1 MSKRTKKTTD
11 NKALGSVEH
20 IEMKFCNASE
30 RREYYQSLLRK
41 KLMDPDFRARD
52 GFPIGSSDAIL
63 EMSNPPYYTA
73 CPNPWLEDF
82 VRERGKSYD
91 PNEEYSREP
100 IAIDASVGKG
110 DPIYKAHSYHTKV
123 PHLAIVPSI
132 LHYTDPGD
140 VVLDAF
146 AGSGMTGV
154 AVQWCDIAPD
164 HYRHAL
170 ELEWKSLGRRKPKWG
185 RRSVILNDLSPAA
198 TFMAANYCIPFDV
211 DKFAI
216 AGEKLL
222 TDVSQEIGWMYE
234 TLHTDKKTVA
244 KIQYT
249 VWSEVFTCR
258 SCTQNM
264 IHYFEALNL
273 ETNKVSKI
281 ISCPHCDA
289 KATKEQMDLVFE
301 SYVDPS
307 TNLVSQRPKRVP
319 TLIVYSIGKRVY
331 SKKPDKE
338 DLERISKIERLPTPS
353 ELPLYELPDCQMTRT
368 GRMATTSTKSIHHMY
383 VTRASHAMSAM
394 WKAANCEPDARVR
407 AFLKFMVEQAIW
419 GISIL
424 NRYRPRGFS
433 SHVND
438 YQSGVFYV
446 PSYTPECSPW
456 HILDKK
462 LKRLVNAFNK
472 YQPSGENSA
481 ISTGTASDLLLPDNS
496 IDYIF
501 TDPPFGENI
510 YYADLNLLVESW
522 HDVRTDAKPEAI
534 VDRVREKSVLDY
546 QKLMV
551 QSFSECYR
559 VLKPGR
565 WMTVVFSNSRASVWN
580 ALQVSLQQA
589 GFVVAEVN
597 ALDKIQGSFQ
607 QVVSPNTVKQDLVIS
622 AYKPNGGLEQRLK
635 KRGNQPES
643 AWDFVETHLRRL
655 PIVKLSNETLEVI
668 AERDPRRIFDRMVA
682 WFVRHGLPVPL
693 STENFVEQL
702 RTRYLE
708 RDGMIFLPDQVD
720 IYDRKR
726 IQVVVAPQIEL
737 FVSDERSAIDWLAEV
752 LRKKPSTYQ
761 ELHPKFT
768 AQVGAG
774 WRKHEERPDL
784 STLLEDNFLRYEEG
798 DEIPSQIHS
807 YLSSNFKDL
816 RNLSKDD
823 ERLIR
828 KARSRWYV
836 PDPKKAIDLNKRR
849 ERILLKEFDL
859 YRSSKVRDL
868 KEFRLEVLRVGF
880 RKAWDERNYNVI
892 IKVAERL
899 PERVLLE
906 DEKLLLWYDLAKT
919 REEDKSS

>member
-1 MSKRTKKTTD
+1 MKKGFEKVVD
-11 NKALGSVEH
+11 KDGLGSTECLG
-20 IEMKFCNASE
+20 IKLCNSVE
-30 RREYYQSLLRK
+30 RREYYQNILK
-41 KLMDPDFRARD
+41 EKLADPDYRSQD
-52 GFPIGSSDAIL
+52 GLPIGSDEAIL
-63 EMSNPPYYTA
+63 EMSDPPYYTA
-73 CPNPWLEDF
+73 CPNPWLKDF
-82 VRERGKSYD
+82 VRERGKPYD

-100 IAIDASVGKG
+100 IAIDVSVGKG

-154 AVQWCDIAPD
+154 ATQWCDIAPD
-164 HYRHAL
+164 RYRHAL
-170 ELEWKSLGRRKPKWG
+170 ELEWKSIGKGKPKWG
-185 RRSVILNDLSPAA
+185 QRSVILNDLSPAA

-211 DKFAI
+211 NKFEL
-216 AGEKLL
+216 AGKKLL
-222 TDVSQEIGWMYE
+222 ADVNQKIGWMYE
-234 TLHTDKKTVA
+234 TLHTDKTVA

-249 VWSEVFTCR
+249 IWSEVFTCR
-258 SCTQNM
+258 SCTQDI
-264 IHYFEALNL
+264 IHFHEALDL
-273 ETNKVSKI
+273 ETKMVSKI
-281 ISCPHCDA
+281 IPCPHCDA

-301 SYVDPS
+301 NYLDPLTGEVD
-307 TNLVSQRPKRVP
+307 QRPKRVP
-319 TLIVYSIGKRVY
+319 TLIVYSVGKRVF

-338 DLERISKIERLPTPS
+338 DIDRLRKIERLPAPS
-353 ELPLYELPDCQMTRT
+353 GLPLCELPDCQMTRT
-368 GRMATTSTKSIHHMY
+368 GRMATTNTKSVHHMFI
-383 VTRASHAMSAM
+383 TRASHAMSTM
-394 WKAANCEPDARVR
+394 WRAANSEPDIRIR
-407 AFLKFMVEQAIW
+407 AFLKFMIEQAIW

-462 LKRLVNAFNK
+462 LKRLVSAFHK
-472 YQPSGENSA
+472 YQPPERNSA
-481 ISTGTASDLLLPDNS
+481 ISTGTASDLPLPSNS

-522 HDVRTDAKPEAI
+522 HGVRTNAGPEAI
-534 VDRVREKSVLDY
+534 VDRVRKKSVLDY

-565 WMTVVFSNSRASVWN
+565 WMTIVFSNSRASVWN

-622 AYKPNGGLEQRLK
+622 AYKPNSGLEQRLK

-643 AWDFVETHLRRL
+643 AWDFVDAHLKRL
-655 PIVKLSNETLEVI
+655 PITKLNNETLEI
-668 AERDPRRIFDRMVA
+668 ITERDPRRIFDRMVA

-693 STENFVEQL
+693 STESFVEQL

-708 RDGMIFLPDQVD
+708 RDGMIFLPSQVD
-720 IYDRKR
+720 IYDRR
-726 IQVVVAPQIEL
+726 RAQVIIAPQIEL
-737 FVSDERSAIDWLAEV
+737 FVSDERSAIDWLTEV

-784 STLLEDNFLRYEEG
+784 AALLEDNFLRYEGE

-836 PDPKKAIDLNKRR
+836 PDPKKAMDLSKRR
-849 ERILLKEFDL
+849 ERILLKEFSL
-859 YRSSKVRDL
+859 YRNSKAQNL
-868 KEFRLEVLRVGF
+868 KEFRLEVVRLGF
-880 RKAWDERNYNVI
+880 RNAWNARDYNVI
-892 IKVAERL
+892 IEVAERL

-906 DEKLLLWYDLAKT
+906 DEKLLLWYDLART